1 MPHRISILVSG
12 MFVLAAMGTARNAA
26 AAEPP
31 SFLLAIVNHRFQPAM
46 LTVPANTKV
55 KLVVENRDA
64 TPEEFESNDFD
75 REKVILPHSKAVIF
89 VGPLPPGRYRF
100 FGEFN
105 PATAQGVLRVE

>member
-1 MPHRISILVSG
+1 MPYRIFIFLSG
-12 MFVLAAMGTARNAA
+12 VLAFAAMNTARIAV

-31 SFLLAIVNHRFQPAM
+31 SFRLAIVNHRFQPAT
-46 LTVPANTKV
+46 LTIPANTKV
-55 KLVVENRDA
+55 RLVVENRDA

-75 REKVILPHSKAVIF
+75 REKVILPSSSAVIF
-89 VGPLPPGRYRF
+89 VGPLRPGQYRF

>member
-1 MPHRISILVSG
+1 MPYRIFIFLSG
-12 MFVLAAMGTARNAA
+12 VLAFAAMNTARIAV

-31 SFLLAIVNHRFQPAM
+31 SFRLAIVNHRFQPAT
-46 LTVPANTKV
+46 LTIPANTKV

-75 REKVILPHSKAVIF
+75 REKVILPNSSAVIF
-89 VGPLPPGRYRF
+89 VGPLRPGQYRF

>member
-1 MPHRISILVSG
+1 MPHRICILVSG
-12 MFVLAAMGTARNAA
+12 VFVLAAMGTARIAA

-31 SFLLAIVNHRFQPAM
+31 SFQLAIVNHRFQPAT

-75 REKVILPHSKAVIF
+75 REKIILPNSRAVIF

>member
-1 MPHRISILVSG
+1 MPLRISLRLTVALA
-12 MFVLAAMGTARNAA
+12 LAALGAGRSI

-31 SFLLAIVNHRFQPAM
+31 SLRLLIVNHRFQPAT
-46 LTVPANTKV
+46 LTIPANTKV
-55 KLVVENRDA
+55 KLAVENRDA

-75 REKVILPHSKAVIF
+75 REKLILPNSSAVIF

>member
-1 MPHRISILVSG
+1 MAQRFPLLLSG
-12 MFVLAAMGTARNAA
+12 LFVLAAAGVPRCAT

-31 SFLLAIVNHRFQPAM
+31 SLRLAIVNHRFQPDT
-46 LTVPANTKV
+46 LTIPANVKV

-75 REKVILPHSKAVIF
+75 REKVILPNSSAVIF
-89 VGPLPPGRYRF
+89 VGPLRPGQYRF

>member
-1 MPHRISILVSG
+1 MPYRIFILLSG
-12 MFVLAAMGTARNAA
+12 VLAFAAMNTARIAV

-31 SFLLAIVNHRFQPAM
+31 TFRLAILNHRFQPAT
-46 LTVPANTKV
+46 LTIPANTKV
-55 KLVVENRDA
+55 RLVVENRDA

-75 REKVILPHSKAVIF
+75 REKVILPNSSAVIF
-89 VGPLPPGRYRF
+89 VGPLRPGQYRF

>member
-1 MPHRISILVSG
+1 MRHRNFAFLCG
-12 MFVLAAMGTARNAA
+12 ALALAAMGTALTAVAA
-26 AAEPP
+26 VPLT
-31 SFLLAIVNHRFQPAM
+31 FHLAIVNHRFLPAT
-46 LTVPANTKV
+46 LTIPANTKV

-75 REKVILPHSKAVIF
+75 REKVILPNSSAVIF
-89 VGPLPPGRYRF
+89 VGPLRPGQYRF

>member
-1 MPHRISILVSG
+1 MSRLAL
-12 MFVLAAMGTARNAA
+12 FLLLAAIGPGSAT

-31 SFLLAIVNHRFQPAM
+31 QLRLVISNHRFEPAD
-46 LTVPANTKV
+46 LAIPANTKV

-75 REKVILPHSKAVIF
+75 REKVILPNSSAVIF
-89 VGPLPPGRYRF
+89 VGPLRPGQYRF

>member
-1 MPHRISILVSG
+1 MAQHLSLFLSG
-12 MFVLAAMGTARNAA
+12 LFVLAAAGVPRCATAAG
-26 AAEPP
+26 PP
-31 SFLLAIVNHRFQPAM
+31 LFRLAIVNHRFQPAT
-46 LTVPANTKV
+46 LTIPANTKV
-55 KLVVENRDA
+55 KLVIENRDA

-75 REKVILPHSKAVIF
+75 REKIILPNSRAVIF